1 MHWCMATV
9 CQSAMFPSWVWG
21 RGPKKRLRG
30 PDSEVVLS
38 PLHDKTV
45 ENHFYKGG
53 FFCALAHGHS
63 MPVCNFF
70 LMDLGEGSQETHKK
84 ITEDCAVQHGEV
96 VFSSL
101 YEKKRSKI
109 TFKGGCFLCSG
120 AWPQYAGSQFFPHG
134 SGGGL
139 PRNKQKIYRGLR
151 GPAW

>member
-70 LMDLGEGSQETHKK
+70 LMDLGEGP
-84 ITEDCAVQHGEV
+84 
-96 VFSSL
+96 
-101 YEKKRSKI
+101 KKRTKKLQRTARSSMVKLYFRHCTKKNGRRSLLTTKCGCVFYRFHLCRRKI
-109 TFKGGCFLCSG
+109 
-120 AWPQYAGSQFFPHG
+120 QVGSMLKSTKFPFEWWYF
-134 SGGGL
+134 
-139 PRNKQKIYRGLR
+139 RRYN
-151 GPAW
+151 